1 MSGNRER
8 RRRFSVD
15 DLFADTRAQAVGVSE
30 LTEAKLI
37 QLNRIEADPDQPR
50 REFDAE
56 RLEELAASIRAEGVL
71 QPIAVRYEDER
82 DIYVIVHG
90 ERRWRAAS
98 TAGLSAI
105 PAVVRD
111 VPEERRLL
119 QQLMENIV
127 REDLNALDR
136 ARALRALKTCMDDA
150 PWEQVAEAVGI
161 RRSRLF
167 QLLGTEKLSSMLQDV
182 LRQGLISEKQTRSVQ
197 ALPDDIQ
204 DEIAASLR
212 AGMLLPADV
221 DAAARA
227 VRDAASLDEARKTLA
242 TFQGSTPVDATSG
255 KEVRHIRRMARNLTR
270 VLSALEGANA
280 DELIDDLQALSEE
293 IDNVTRTHKQERSLP
308 SIR

>member
-1 MSGNRER
+1 VSGSRER

-37 QLNRIEADPDQPR
+37 QLDRIQADPDQPR

-56 RLEELAASIRAEGVL
+56 RLEELAASIRAEGIL

-90 ERRWRAAS
+90 ERRWRAAGA
-98 TAGLSAI
+98 AGLSAI

-136 ARALRALKTCMDDA
+136 AHALRALKIRMDDA
-150 PWEQVAEAVGI
+150 PWEHVAEAVGI

-167 QLLGTEKLSSMLQDV
+167 QLLGTEKLSPMLQDV
-182 LRQGLISEKQTRSVQ
+182 LRQGIVSEKQTRSVQ
-197 ALPDDIQ
+197 SLPDDIQ

-212 AGMLLPADV
+212 SGKLLPGDV

-227 VRDAASLDEARKTLA
+227 VRDAASIDEARKTLA
-242 TFQGSTPVDATSG
+242 TFQGSTPVDATSE
-255 KEVRHIRRMARNLTR
+255 KAIQQIRRMARNLTR
-270 VLSALEGANA
+270 ALRDLDSTDADNLVEDLEHLSDAIEN
-280 DELIDDLQALSEE
+280 I
-293 IDNVTRTHKQERSLP
+293 TRGHR
-308 SIR
+308 R

>member
-1 MSGNRER
+1 VSGSRER

-37 QLNRIEADPDQPR
+37 QLDRIQADPDQPR
-50 REFDAE
+50 RDFDAE

-90 ERRWRAAS
+90 ERRWRAARE
-98 TAGLSAI
+98 AGLSAI

-136 ARALRALKTCMDDA
+136 AHALRALKTRMDDA
-150 PWEQVAEAVGI
+150 PWEKVAEAVGI

-167 QLLGTEKLSSMLQDV
+167 QLLGTEKLTPMLQEV

-197 ALPDDIQ
+197 SLPDDIQ
-204 DEIAASLR
+204 DEIAANLR
-212 AGMLLPADV
+212 AGVLQPADV

-242 TFQGSTPVDATSG
+242 TFQGSTPVDATSE
-255 KEVRHIRRMARNLTR
+255 KTIQQIRRMARNLTR
-270 VLSALEGANA
+270 ALRDLDSTDTDNLVE
-280 DELIDDLQALSEE
+280 DLELLSEE
-293 IDNVTRTHKQERSLP
+293 IDHITRGHGR
-308 SIR
+308 

>member
-1 MSGNRER
+1 VSGNRER

-15 DLFADTRAQAVGVSE
+15 DLFADTRTQAVGVSE

-37 QLNRIEADPDQPR
+37 QLDRIEADPDQPR
-50 REFDAE
+50 REFDTD
-56 RLEELAASIRAEGVL
+56 RLAELAASIRTEGVL
-71 QPIAVRYEDER
+71 QPIAVRYESER

-90 ERRWRAAS
+90 ERRWRAAGE
-98 TAGLSAI
+98 AGLSAI

-111 VPEERRLL
+111 VPEDRRLL
-119 QQLMENIV
+119 QQLMENII

-197 ALPDDIQ
+197 ALPDEIQ
-204 DEIAASLR
+204 DEIAAGLR
-212 AGMLLPADV
+212 AGILRPADV

-227 VRDAASLDEARKTLA
+227 VRDAASLDEARQTLA
-242 TFQGSTPVDATSG
+242 TFQGSTPVDTSSDTD
-255 KEVRHIRRMARNLTR
+255 VRRIRRMTRNLTR
-270 VLSALEGANA
+270 ALSALEGDSAG
-280 DELIDDLQALSEE
+280 ELIDDLEALSDE
-293 IDNVTRTHKQERSLP
+293 IENVTRSHKQECILP
-308 SIR
+308 PIR